1 MQFGISMPSTT
12 PMAMSSISSIISVCG
27 MVISLVHSRW
37 VINMMPEHDLDIAL
51 TMYADHLI
59 KDYNRWNKDLVSS
72 ATAGQFGAIDGKY
85 DVWFERGRKFIKVVK
100 SSWGSRSVHSF
111 ICIQPHGKF
120 QFGDILKAA
129 SWAAPAKNFARGN
142 VLEVSSYNNHRWT
155 GA

>member
-1 MQFGISMPSTT
+1 
-12 PMAMSSISSIISVCG
+12 
-27 MVISLVHSRW
+27 
-37 VINMMPEHDLDIAL
+37 MMPEHDLDIAL

-111 ICIQPHGKF
+111 ICIQPLGKF

>member
-1 MQFGISMPSTT
+1 MIMDAQTIKCVEELKEEIAVRLNILKHITDQYDDQPQ
-12 PMAMSSISSIISVCG
+12 V
-27 MVISLVHSRW
+27 
-37 VINMMPEHDLDIAL
+37 MPEHDLDIAL

-59 KDYNRWNKDLVSS
+59 KNYNQWNKNAASS

-142 VLEVSSYNNHRWT
+142 VLNPSSYFQHRWT

>member
-1 MQFGISMPSTT
+1 
-12 PMAMSSISSIISVCG
+12 
-27 MVISLVHSRW
+27 
-37 VINMMPEHDLDIAL
+37 MMPEHDLDIAL
-51 TMYADHLI
+51 TMYADHLV
-59 KDYNRWNKDLVSS
+59 KDYKDYIVDFLNE
-72 ATAGQFGAIDGKY
+72 GKY
-85 DVWFERGRKFIKVVK
+85 GVTFQRGRKFMKVVM

-142 VLEVSSYNNHRWT
+142 VLDTNSYTNHRWT

>member
-1 MQFGISMPSTT
+1 
-12 PMAMSSISSIISVCG
+12 
-27 MVISLVHSRW
+27 MVISLALFMW
-37 VINMMPEHDLDIAL
+37 GTNMMPEHDLDIAL

-142 VLEVSSYNNHRWT
+142 VLNTNSYNNHRWT

>member
-1 MQFGISMPSTT
+1 MSNFLSE
-12 PMAMSSISSIISVCG
+12 MAEIRKQTQLLDKMLSDLTFKVLQNSKPAAKSQV
-27 MVISLVHSRW
+27 
-37 VINMMPEHDLDIAL
+37 MPEHDLDIAL
-51 TMYADHLI
+51 TMYADHLT
-59 KDYNRWNKDLVSS
+59 KDYNRWNKDAASE
-72 ATAGQFGAIDGKY
+72 GKY
-85 DVWFERGRKFIKVVK
+85 DVTFERGRKFMKVVM

>member
-1 MQFGISMPSTT
+1 
-12 PMAMSSISSIISVCG
+12 VCG
-27 MVISLVHSRW
+27 MVISLALFMW
-37 VINMMPEHDLDIAL
+37 GTNMMPEHDLDIAL

-59 KDYNRWNKDLVSS
+59 KDYNRWNKDAASE
-72 ATAGQFGAIDGKY
+72 GKY
-85 DVWFERGRKFIKVVK
+85 GVTFDRGRKFMKVVM

-142 VLEVSSYNNHRWT
+142 VLEVSSYTNHRWT

>member
-1 MQFGISMPSTT
+1 
-12 PMAMSSISSIISVCG
+12 
-27 MVISLVHSRW
+27 MVISLALSTW

-59 KDYNRWNKDLVSS
+59 KDYNRWNKNAAS
-72 ATAGQFGAIDGKY
+72 DGKY

-142 VLEVSSYNNHRWT
+142 VLESSSYNNHRWT